1 MPEILSGH
9 KAFSLLEVC
18 RSIEKTI
25 NNRYGTSFWVKAEIN
40 KLNHY
45 PHSGHAYPELVEK
58 RDAKVLAEIRSV
70 IWKSR
75 FEEINERFQKLLGE
89 PLKDGIEVLFEARV
103 DYSPKYGLSLHILD
117 IDPAFTLGELQKE
130 KQECIR
136 KLKEEG
142 VYDRNRS
149 LKLALLPQRIAVISV
164 ETSKGYADFLKVI
177 DHNTFGYKFFHMLF
191 PALLQGEKA
200 GPSIIKQLER
210 IKKVKD
216 HFDLVC
222 IIRGG
227 GGDVGLSSFND
238 YKISKAVAIFPLPVL
253 SGIGHS
259 TNETV
264 TEMVSFRSAITPTE
278 LGDFLLQSFH
288 NFSVPLQ
295 DAQKLLRHKVPQIIS
310 EEHYRFMEQ
319 VKGFRYQL
327 VNRLQSANSGLKDLA
342 KDLRYHVG
350 GELRDRQTLLQNL
363 PQAIHKYSRDL
374 ISLRNQSLVDESSG
388 MDQTLQLALQRK
400 KERLDHFDKILKISD
415 PVNTLKLGYSIT
427 RFGEK
432 ALTNASDIKEGEEI
446 ETIFAKGSLTS
457 EVKKTNHG

>member
-18 RSIEKTI
+18 KSIEKTI
-25 NNRYGTSFWVKAEIN
+25 KNRYGTSFWVKAEIN

-58 RDAKVLAEIRSV
+58 RESKVLAEIRSV

-103 DYSPKYGLSLHILD
+103 NYSPKYGLSLHILD

-142 VYDRNRS
+142 VYDQNRS

-177 DHNTFGYKFFHMLF
+177 DQNAFGYKFFHMLF

-200 GPSIIKQLER
+200 GPSIIKQLQLIEQ
-210 IKKVKD
+210 VKE

-238 YKISKAVAIFPLPVL
+238 YKISRAVATFPLPVL

-278 LGDFLLQSFH
+278 LGDFLLQAFH
-288 NFSVPLQ
+288 NFSVPVQ
-295 DAQKLLRHKVPQIIS
+295 DAQKLIRQKVPQIIS

-327 VNRLQSANSGLKDLA
+327 VNRLQSANSELKDLA
-342 KDLRYHVG
+342 KDLRYQVG
-350 GELRDRQTLLQNL
+350 GELRDRQFYLRKL
-363 PQAIHKYSRDL
+363 PESIRRSAREL
-374 ISLRNQSLVDESSG
+374 ISSQNKSLNDEASG
-388 MDQTLQLALQRK
+388 VHQEIQFIVQRK
-400 KERLDHFDKILKISD
+400 NETLDHFEKLLKVSD
-415 PVNTLKLGYSIT
+415 PANTLKLGYSIT
-427 RFGEK
+427 RHQGR
-432 ALTNASDIKEGEEI
+432 AITNAKEVKKGEEI
-446 ETIFAKGSLTS
+446 ETIFADGSVTS
-457 EVKKTNHG
+457 EVKKSKNG